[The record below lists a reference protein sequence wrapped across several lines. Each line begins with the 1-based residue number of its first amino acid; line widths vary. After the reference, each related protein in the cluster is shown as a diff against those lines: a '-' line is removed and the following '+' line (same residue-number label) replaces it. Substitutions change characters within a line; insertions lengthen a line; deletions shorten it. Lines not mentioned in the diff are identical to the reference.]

1 MLKSSKVPSLAAG
14 SRWRNPKFVMRVVLG
29 VLLVANLAAAALV
42 MWPIGGSA
50 EDLERQRIA
59 LQKQV
64 RTQQTILDTT
74 RQHASAVEVGRVEGD
89 QFLGDYFLETRSA
102 YSALISELLAA
113 SAQANIQSKEHAY
126 VTEPIEGSDSLSMM
140 TITGNYEGTY
150 ADLLHFVNAIDRSQ
164 RLVVIESLNAAP
176 QQGSPRLAFN
186 MKLHAFVRAEGVG
199 Q

>member
-1 MLKSSKVPSLAAG
+1 
-14 SRWRNPKFVMRVVLG
+14 
-29 VLLVANLAAAALV
+29 
-42 MWPIGGSA
+42 
-50 EDLERQRIA
+50 
-59 LQKQV
+59 
-64 RTQQTILDTT
+64 
-74 RQHASAVEVGRVEGD
+74 VEVGRVEGD
-89 QFLGDYFLETRSA
+89 QFLDEYFLQTRSA

-150 ADLLHFVNAIDRSQ
+150 ADLMHFVNAIDRSQ

-186 MKLHAFVRAEGVG
+186 MKLHAFVRADGVG